1 MGQRRHAGRTFE
13 TQQKGKKKEKK
24 RKQTDRQTDYIHQ
37 SGNRLA
43 DATTAAADVDGVSH
57 LKNAT
62 RRQSQSALLSPISL
76 INPLTGCKFVISDTR
91 LTLWYPPSQ
100 IVSLIK

>member
-1 MGQRRHAGRTFE
+1 MLVARSKPNKKE
-13 TQQKGKKKEKK
+13 KKGKKKES
-24 RKQTDRQTDYIHQ
+24 RQTDRQTDYIHQ